1 MIFVIVFIFII
12 LNISAYSLNTKKI
25 TIKLND
31 GLNLKGSYLKPKNN
45 TKPPLVFIHGSNAGG
60 WIYNENWLKF
70 FFKKGWA
77 SYSLS
82 MRGSQE
88 TGSLNSTIVSFKEH
102 YSDLKEIIKYFNS
115 SYQKP
120 IIIAHSYGG
129 LVLTKVLEDKKYR
142 KLINGAVWLSSLPP
156 SGEKYLLFRILG
168 RINIFKIIP
177 AVLQGNLDDRIYRNK
192 FLFYNKCTLDE
203 DIRRYNNLF
212 DLDSQIKLDL
222 NSINLELPK
231 KSNFTEENK
240 WINFNKKLVVGS
252 YDDFILDRFSVHETA
267 KLVNTKNIIFLRDSG
282 HNLMLDHNWK
292 NVARRILKYIKD
304 W

>member
-177 AVLQGNLDDRIYRNK
+177 SVLQGNLDDRIYRNK

-222 NSINLELPK
+222 NSINLELQK
-231 KSNFTEENK
+231 KSNFT
-240 WINFNKKLVVGS
+240 
-252 YDDFILDRFSVHETA
+252 
-267 KLVNTKNIIFLRDSG
+267 
-282 HNLMLDHNWK
+282 
-292 NVARRILKYIKD
+292 
-304 W
+304 